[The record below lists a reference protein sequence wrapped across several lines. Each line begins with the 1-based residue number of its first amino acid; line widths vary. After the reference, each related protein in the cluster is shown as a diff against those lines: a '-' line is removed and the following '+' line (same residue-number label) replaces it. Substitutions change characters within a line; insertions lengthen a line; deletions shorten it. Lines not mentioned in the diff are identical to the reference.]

1 MLTLLY
7 WTRSSRT
14 QFGLSINV
22 WRLVG
27 ETLDITCDFP
37 YCNHQVHRDFLI
49 TLYMGMKLEP
59 TPSELNKVQA
69 VGKYTAEE
77 NIGT

>member
-1 MLTLLY
+1 
-7 WTRSSRT
+7 
-14 QFGLSINV
+14 
-22 WRLVG
+22 VG